1 MYCAIRIKLWLE
13 KILRSHMCMCVRVVH
28 THTHTL
34 FISEGSLPH

>member
-13 KILRSHMCMCVRVVH
+13 EIPRSHMCMCVRVVH